1 MFVNYENR
9 EQMLKFNKTI
19 EVGDVITVKYS
30 GVNSNGTINFPT
42 FLNHRWDMSWEDL
55 VVQQNQNV

>member
-1 MFVNYENR
+1 
-9 EQMLKFNKTI
+9 MLKYNKTI